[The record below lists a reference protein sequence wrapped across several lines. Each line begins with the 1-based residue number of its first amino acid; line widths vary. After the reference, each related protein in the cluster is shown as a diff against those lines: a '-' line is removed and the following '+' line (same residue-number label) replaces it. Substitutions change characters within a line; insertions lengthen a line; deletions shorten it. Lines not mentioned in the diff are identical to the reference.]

1 MDSTDRK
8 AELLANLADGVTRLS
23 NSESWQA
30 WLTVQRRFH
39 CYSWANAVLIALQR
53 PDATQVA
60 GFHAWLRLGRH
71 VRKGEKGIAILAPIV
86 SRTRVTDDELGDEK
100 VLAGSPRAFRIT
112 YVFDIAQTDGDEM
125 PVVPISKLDGADPNS
140 PAPTDSVED
149 VV

>member
-8 AELLANLADGVTRLS
+8 AELLANLANGVTRLS

-30 WLTVQRRFH
+30 WLTVQRRLH

-71 VRKGEKGIAILAPIV
+71 VRKGEKGIEFWPRSFPALASPTTK
-86 SRTRVTDDELGDEK
+86 RATRMSLSGHH
-100 VLAGSPRAFRIT
+100 APSGSPT
-112 YVFDIAQTDGDEM
+112 SL
-125 PVVPISKLDGADPNS
+125 ISRRRMGKSCRP
-140 PAPTDSVED
+140 
-149 VV
+149 